1 MLDPQHRGRRRACG
15 RHRSSQRQY
24 RGGIG
29 RGVPRNWA
37 DHQAAGYRPTDDGHR
52 RKCRD
57 SHVAFNLTVVP
68 CGTDFEQTIVTLTFP
83 EGSAALLSGHL
94 LTEKIAIVTGAGR
107 GIGEGIARK
116 LAQEGAT
123 VVCADVNESDAGK
136 VASSLGQG
144 AIGLRLDV
152 SNSNDCDAL
161 VKTVHERFG
170 RLDILVNNA
179 GINRDAML
187 HKMTDEQWQQ
197 VIAVDLSGVFF
208 MTRAASQIMRAAGS
222 GRIVN
227 ISSAS
232 WMGNVG
238 QANYSAAKAGV
249 VGLSRTAAKELAR
262 SQVTVNAIC
271 PGFID
276 TQMTRGIPDA
286 IREQQIAKIPLGRM
300 GQPADVAAV
309 VAFLASDE
317 AGYVTGE
324 VINVGGGYTLG

>member
-1 MLDPQHRGRRRACG
+1 ML
-15 RHRSSQRQY
+15 
-24 RGGIG
+24 
-29 RGVPRNWA
+29 N
-37 DHQAAGYRPTDDGHR
+37 
-52 RKCRD
+52 
-57 SHVAFNLTVVP
+57 
-68 CGTDFEQTIVTLTFP
+68 
-83 EGSAALLSGHL
+83 
-94 LTEKIAIVTGAGR
+94 EKIAIITGAGR

-116 LAQEGAT
+116 LAQEGAS
-123 VVCADVNESDAGK
+123 VVCADVNETDATK
-136 VASSLGQG
+136 VASSLGQRAVG
-144 AIGLRLDV
+144 MKLDV
-152 SNSNDCDAL
+152 SSSSDCDAL
-161 VKTVHERFG
+161 IKNVHERFG

-208 MTRAASQIMRAAGS
+208 MTRAVSRIMRAAGS

-232 WMGNVG
+232 WMGNIG
-238 QANYSAAKAGV
+238 QANYAAAKAGV

-286 IREQQIAKIPLGRM
+286 IREQQVAKIPLGRM

-324 VINVGGGYTLG
+324 VINVGGGYVL